1 MKSNPQNKRTYLQI
15 IYLIS
20 DYDQEYIE
28 NSYNSTIKRQITQI
42 FKWTK
47 DMIDISQKKKHM
59 LFLASLQREYTF
71 GQ

>member
-1 MKSNPQNKRTYLQI
+1 MKSNPQNERTYLQI

-20 DYDQEYIE
+20 GYDQEHIK

-42 FKWTK
+42 FKWAK
-47 DMIDISQKKKHM
+47 DMIDISPKKRHM